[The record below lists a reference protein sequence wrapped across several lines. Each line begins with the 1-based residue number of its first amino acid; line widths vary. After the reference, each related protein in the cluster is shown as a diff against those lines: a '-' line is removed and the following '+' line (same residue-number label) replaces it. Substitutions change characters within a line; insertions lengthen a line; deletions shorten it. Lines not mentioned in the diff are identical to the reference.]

1 MSTGYYFLSLVAIVV
16 SVISASYYLRII
28 RVVFFD
34 ASTNSTTTNS
44 TVATESTIANK
55 VLANAELMNKS
66 IIQNSHSFVI
76 AILTLS
82 IVLFFIKPTL
92 VLNSIQLLAL
102 SMYNI

>member
-16 SVISASYYLRII
+16 SVISASYYLRIV
-28 RVVFFD
+28 RVIFFD
-34 ASTNSTTTNS
+34 ASTDSSTTNS
-44 TVATESTIANK
+44 TMATESTIANK

-76 AILTLS
+76 SILTLS
-82 IVLFFIKPTL
+82 IILFFIKPTL

>member
-28 RVVFFD
+28 RVIFFD
-34 ASTNSTTTNS
+34 ASTDSTTT
-44 TVATESTIANK
+44 TSTIANK

-76 AILTLS
+76 ATLTLS
-82 IVLFFIKPTL
+82 IILFFIKPTL